1 MIKFIKLK
9 KDVPYL
15 ILKEKYDEAFSK
27 GQKNIEA
34 IAISS
39 YNKGNAEVESRFVN
53 LKFVEG
59 DEFIFFSNYN
69 SPKSVAFK
77 GHDQISAL
85 IYWESINAQIRI
97 KAKVKK
103 KSAKFNQEYFEARS
117 IDKNALAISSNQ
129 SKEIESFEEVI
140 ENYYDAKN
148 NKDLKKCPGYWG
160 GFSFTPYY
168 IEFWEGN
175 KSRLNKRNVY
185 KIKDGKWHHS
195 IIQP

>member
-1 MIKFIKLK
+1 MFGGLILGFLVGFLLSYINWILYLLSHKVIKFNNLSNQS
-9 KDVPYL
+9 PYL
-15 ILKEKYDEAFSK
+15 IFKDRYDESLKA

-85 IYWESINAQIRI
+85 IYWGSINVQIRI
-97 KAKVKK
+97 KATKTKK
-103 KSAKFNQEYFEARS
+103 
-117 IDKNALAISSNQ
+117 
-129 SKEIESFEEVI
+129 
-140 ENYYDAKN
+140 
-148 NKDLKKCPGYWG
+148 
-160 GFSFTPYY
+160 
-168 IEFWEGN
+168 
-175 KSRLNKRNVY
+175 
-185 KIKDGKWHHS
+185 
-195 IIQP
+195 

>member
-9 KDVPYL
+9 KDTPYL
-15 ILKEKYDEAFSK
+15 ILKEKYDEACSK

-77 GHDQISAL
+77 SHDQISAL
-85 IYWESINAQIRI
+85 IYWGSINTQIRI

-103 KSAKFNQEYFEARS
+103 KSAKYNQEYFEARS
-117 IDKNALAISSNQ
+117 IDKNALAISSAQ
-129 SKEIESFEEVI
+129 SELASSYETVVKNYNEAYKKE
-140 ENYYDAKN
+140 
-148 NKDLKKCPGYWG
+148 DLSKCPEYWG
-160 GFSFTPYY
+160 GFSFIPYNF
-168 IEFWEGN
+168 EFWEGN
-175 KSRLNKRNVY
+175 ENRLNKRESFTLVN
-185 KIKDGKWHHS
+185 KEWTHS
-195 IIQP
+195 ILQP